1 MSTTAIVLA
10 VLLAGIFLL
19 LGSAKLAAVPAMC
32 QAAAHVGMTT
42 THYRLL
48 GALEVAAVAG
58 LLLGLRITALGAA
71 ASTGLIL
78 LMAGAVVVH
87 LRSGDPV
94 TRCLPAVVV
103 GALAC
108 AHLVLLAGG
117 R

>member
-19 LGSAKLAAVPAMC
+19 LGSAKLAAVPAMR

-48 GALEVAAVAG
+48 GALEVAAAAG

-71 ASTGLIL
+71 TSVGLIL

-87 LRSGDPV
+87 LRSGDPAP
-94 TRCLPAVVV
+94 RCLPAVIA
-103 GALAC
+103 GALAG
-108 AHLVLLAGG
+108 AHLVALVGG
-117 R
+117 